1 MAIYRLPPLSPT
13 PSRTQPPMAPSSIII
28 IGSGVFGL
36 STAHELSHR
45 PAFTTT
51 TITLLDAHPFPTPHA
66 SSIDSSRII
75 RADYSDPLY
84 AALAAEAQHH
94 WRCADI
100 GVGGVYTESGLVLV
114 GDDCEYV
121 AKSMRNV
128 VALFGVEK
136 IQPLSDAAAIRR
148 ACGTGGVT
156 GASGYVNR
164 VSGWADAEAGMRRL
178 RARVEESGRV
188 RFVVG
193 EVVGLLGGGD
203 GDGGVVEGVV
213 LKDGT
218 EMRAELTVL
227 AAGAWSPGLVDLGG
241 RAVPTGQVV
250 GYVDL
255 TEEEQRRYEGMPVIL
270 NFTTGLFVLPPR
282 GRVLKVARHALGYTS
297 ACGPVTGRGIPQEGE
312 EALRAAVAEM
322 VPALAGRGLD
332 RTRLCWY
339 TDTPTGDFL
348 VCHHPQRRGLFVCT
362 GGSGHAYKFLPV
374 LGREVVDVLEGVEGA
389 RFGERWRWRERVRE
403 VVTGDGS
410 RGGAGQV
417 VLEEAWGAASDG
429 V

>member
-1 MAIYRLPPLSPT
+1 
-13 PSRTQPPMAPSSIII
+13 MAPSSIII

-36 STAHELSHR
+36 STAHELSQRATFSSTH
-45 PAFTTT
+45 
-51 TITLLDAHPFPTPHA
+51 ITLLDAHPFPTPHG

-75 RADYSDPLY
+75 RSDYSDPLY
-84 AALAAEAQHH
+84 AALAAEAQAH
-94 WRCADI
+94 WRADL
-100 GVGGVYTESGLVLV
+100 GAGGVYTESGLVLV
-114 GDDCEYV
+114 GDDSDYV

-128 VALFGVEK
+128 VALFGAGK
-136 IQPLSDAAAIRR
+136 IRPLTDTAAIRE
-148 ACGTGGVT
+148 ACGTGGST
-156 GASGYVNR
+156 GESGYVNR
-164 VSGWADAEAGMRRL
+164 VSGWADAEAGMRYL
-178 RARVEESGRV
+178 RAQVERSGRV
-188 RFVVG
+188 EFVVG
-193 EVVGLLGGGD
+193 EVVGLLGGG
-203 GDGGVVEGVV
+203 VVEGVV
-213 LKDGT
+213 LKDG
-218 EMRAELTVL
+218 RVLKAELTVL

-255 TEEEQRRYEGMPVIL
+255 TEEEQRRYENMPVIL

-282 GRVLKVARHALGYTS
+282 GRVLKVACHALGYTS
-297 ACGPVTGRGIPQEGE
+297 ASGPVTGRGIPKDGE
-312 EALRAAVAEM
+312 DELRSAVAEM
-322 VPALAGRGLD
+322 VPGLAGRALA

-348 VCHHPQRRGLFVCT
+348 VCHHPERRGLFLCT

-389 RFGERWRWRERVRE
+389 RFEARWGWRERVWE

-417 VLEEAWGAASDG
+417 ALEEAWGGASDG